1 MEESSLRFLQN
12 AFAGMAAPPWQ
23 PPIYMGSE
31 QTDMWVSDLWLAVPL
46 SVHDPLQQWGEKL
59 FDWAQRQS
67 NQYIRVT
74 IEASPPSWRQVSSF

>member
-1 MEESSLRFLQN
+1 MEESSLWFLQN

-46 SVHDPLQQWGEKL
+46 SVHDPLQQRGEKL
-59 FDWAQRQS
+59 FGLRGKATGISGLQQKLAHLRGG
-67 NQYIRVT
+67 R
-74 IEASPPSWRQVSSF
+74 

>member
-46 SVHDPLQQWGEKL
+46 SIHDPLQQWGEKL
-59 FDWAQRQS
+59 FGLRGKATSISGLQQKLAHLRGG
-67 NQYIRVT
+67 R
-74 IEASPPSWRQVSSF
+74 